1 MTESESLVYFLEK
14 LVSIPSTSCDE
25 REKEDGNQKLLAFI
39 SETLVPLG
47 FKLTFIGDDPKWQ
60 NLLAIRGD
68 SKYLLSGHTDTVPC
82 NLDKWESNPYQLSVK
97 EDKAFGLG
105 ACDMK
110 AFLAVML
117 TLAKHTNF
125 DLALLFT
132 AQEETSM
139 QGAIECQ
146 KALAGKFDFKLI
158 IIGEPTENTLVT
170 SHKGWMYGKLEIEG
184 KSAHSSNPSLG
195 VNAIEQVAK
204 ALELLIKL
212 KDNLSLRDPNN
223 PPTLNLG
230 QIIGGDCAN
239 RVCSHVSLIFD
250 VRPTEKVGVSQVLK
264 ELMHIEEKLVAQK
277 IKAKFSYPYPF
288 IEPMATKISDEDKA
302 LLEKL
307 TSKLSESVSYCTEG
321 SLLQDLGP
329 CVILGPGSIAQA
341 HQENEYVSLKSLEDH
356 FKLIKEFLSL
366 KLAGGGN

>member
-1 MTESESLVYFLEK
+1 MTERESLIYFLEK
-14 LVSIPSTSCDE
+14 LVAIPTASCDE
-25 REKEDGNQKLLAFI
+25 REKEDGNQKLLGFI
-39 SETLVPLG
+39 SETLAPLG
-47 FKLTFIGDDPKWQ
+47 FSLTFIGDDPKWQ

-82 NLDKWESNPYQLSVK
+82 NLDKWESNPYQLTLK

-146 KALAGKFDFKLI
+146 KALKEKFDFKLI

-170 SHKGWMYGKLEIEG
+170 SHKGWMYGKLDIEG

-195 VNAIEQVAK
+195 VNAIEQGVQ

-212 KDNLSLRDPNN
+212 KDNLSLRDPQN

-239 RVCSHVSLIFD
+239 RVCSHLSLIFD
-250 VRPTEKVGVSQVLK
+250 VRPTEKIGVKEVLK
-264 ELMHIEEKLVAQK
+264 ELHTIEKRLLEHK
-277 IKAKFSYPYPF
+277 IKAHFSYPYPF
-288 IEPMATKISDEDKA
+288 IEPMATRISKEDRA

-307 TSKLSESVSYCTEG
+307 TLKKSESVNYCTEG

-341 HQENEYVSLKSLEDH
+341 HQENEFVSLKSLEDH

-366 KLAGGGN
+366 KLAGGSN